1 VALIKCSECGKEISD
16 KASACPHCGYPMGEI
31 KVTEVERPA
40 QEAPSVQV
48 EAHPPTAEPPHK
60 KSSIMIFVAFLV
72 ILTAVALAFASFD
85 DRTKTARQN
94 NEGKTKTIPTNATRV
109 ETVSKPEPYIPYEF
123 AKDFVRDRLVAPST
137 AKFMPISRVHYVLY
151 PDQKTWRITSFVDSQ
166 NAFGAMVRTKWSV
179 KLIETK
185 DTWKLLDIKFEQ

>member
-1 VALIKCSECGKEISD
+1 MALIKCSECGKEISD
-16 KASACPHCGYPMGEI
+16 KASACPHCGCPMGEI
-31 KVTEVERPA
+31 KVTEGERPA

-48 EAHPPTAEPPHK
+48 EAHPPTVEPPHK

-72 ILTAVALAFASFD
+72 LLTAAALAIASFD
-85 DRTKTARQN
+85 DRTKTAKQN
-94 NEGKTKTIPTNATRV
+94 REKAPEIISETSPPAATL
-109 ETVSKPEPYIPYEF
+109 SSLGPYVPYEF

-137 AKFMPISRVHYVLY
+137 AKFMPLSRVHYVLY
-151 PDQKTWRITSFVDSQ
+151 PDQKTWRFTSFVDSQ